1 MGSLMKAAN
10 GVERNWMLPQFPSL
24 FDDFFTRDFF
34 RPLSNP
40 ESSRVHP
47 AVNVLETPTAYE
59 FEMAAPGMDKKDF
72 KVELSGHTLVISS
85 VQEKEHEEKN
95 EHRTYNRRE
104 FSYRSF
110 SRSFDLPENA
120 VDIQGIKAQYKN
132 GILYVT
138 VPKKPHARSVVK
150 QIEVS

>member
-1 MGSLMKAAN
+1 MESLMKAGN

-34 RPLSNP
+34 RPLSSP
-40 ESSRVHP
+40 EHSNVQP

-72 KVELSGHTLVISS
+72 KVEFSGRTLFISS

-95 EHRTYNRRE
+95 QQKAYNRRE

-110 SRSFDLPENA
+110 SRSFNLPENA
-120 VDIQGIKAQYKN
+120 VDTLAIKAQYKN

-138 VPKKPHARSVVK
+138 VPKKPHAQSIVK
-150 QIEVS
+150 RIEVL